1 MSLSCLST
9 STITVLLKQPLH
21 TAIRCASVLAS
32 MPPTPLSGQP
42 QQQPTTSP
50 LPTHEHI
57 VTPASSPLTTPSN
70 NAFHPD
76 YIPNRV
82 KARLTHDELKQVLDT
97 SKMLLNRLQSEYLE
111 QEGLKDS
118 IAQMAKEQQ
127 ELLKILTRN
136 RELLGDDDGKKK

>member
-1 MSLSCLST
+1 MSLTCLST
-9 STITVLLKQPLH
+9 CTIAVLFKKPLH
-21 TAIRCASVLAS
+21 NAIRCASVLAS
-32 MPPTPLSGQP
+32 MPPTPLSG

-118 IAQMAKEQQ
+118 ITQMAKEQQ

-136 RELLGDDDGKKK
+136 RELLGDDDGKK

>member
-1 MSLSCLST
+1 MSLACLST

-32 MPPTPLSGQP
+32 MPPTPLSEQKQSTP
-42 QQQPTTSP
+42 SSS
-50 LPTHEHI
+50 LPSHEHI

-82 KARLTHDELKQVLDT
+82 KARLTHDELKQVLES

-118 IAQMAKEQQ
+118 ITQMAKEQQ
-127 ELLKILTRN
+127 ELLKMLTRN
-136 RELLGDDDGKKK
+136 RALLGDDDGKKK

>member
-1 MSLSCLST
+1 MSLTCLST
-9 STITVLLKQPLH
+9 STITVLLKQPLP

-32 MPPTPLSGQP
+32 MPPTPLSGQ
-42 QQQPTTSP
+42 QQSTPSSS
-50 LPTHEHI
+50 LPSHEHI

-118 IAQMAKEQQ
+118 ITQMAKEQQ
-127 ELLKILTRN
+127 ELLKMLTRN
-136 RELLGDDDGKKK
+136 RALLGDDDDKKK